1 MTDIYEESKQQAI
14 NDINEY
20 GRTINIVSVVYSGT
34 DYDPTI
40 TKTNTPVKAVQSFF
54 LSNEIDGTN
63 IKATDKKYL
72 IAGNVTLT
80 TDMKILDG
88 GIEHSIINVLSVKPG
103 DTLVLSKVQ
112 ARI

>member
-63 IKATDKKYL
+63 IKANDKKYL
-72 IAGNVTLT
+72 IAGDVTVT

>member
-1 MTDIYEESKQQAI
+1 MVHRACVTTHLPILS
-14 NDINEY
+14 
-20 GRTINIVSVVYSGT
+20 R
-34 DYDPTI
+34 
-40 TKTNTPVKAVQSFF
+40 KA
-54 LSNEIDGTN
+54 N
-63 IKATDKKYL
+63 DKKYL
-72 IAGNVTLT
+72 IAGDVTVT